1 MHCFLFFLV
10 FFFGDMVIPVVNRF
24 RPKPEELV
32 YYLMEKRRDPA
43 FTIPDIKDDNIYK
56 YQPSELPGLFSSYQ
70 SDDDVWYFFC
80 TLENKYGNS
89 DRASRTAIGGS
100 WKKTGKDHQVEA
112 RDSNKPIG
120 IKKIFVFYKDREFRK
135 ENRTNWVMH
144 EYSEIHED
152 HNSNKQGQ
160 VVLCRI
166 ERKPDK
172 KRKASSS
179 LDKESPDKGQPSVSL
194 AYDSGNN
201 VAQDISEVESH
212 QPRNLHLPSSS
223 DYDVADSNLTEVEPN
238 LQPNLNIPYVT
249 KNISPESPIHPQ
261 PGSSHSSCFSNGSNV
276 WTPRSAS
283 EQEDDLASS
292 RLVKVKSDQLQPNKH
307 TSYVTTNGFP
317 ESESQLAPKR
327 HKSSNGEDLVA
338 KNISSEPLPEPE
350 DIFSGLEPLN
360 SGKRDAIDGLQSP
373 ISSVFGDDSIVWNT
387 LLGTIVANIVVE
399 CHPSSHRRQ
408 LRLCRTSR
416 PLCHNLF
423 IGFVDEL
430 QGQRQHQHLPV
441 FIFVFIATS
450 TARWRRLW
458 PSSHSDVVI
467 HRRFGFHFRYI
478 IYEAVDVTTKR
489 GHR

>member
-152 HNSNKQGQ
+152 HNSNKQ
-160 VVLCRI
+160 
-166 ERKPDK
+166 
-172 KRKASSS
+172 
-179 LDKESPDKGQPSVSL
+179 
-194 AYDSGNN
+194 
-201 VAQDISEVESH
+201 VESH

-387 LLGTIVANIVVE
+387 LLGSE
-399 CHPSSHRRQ
+399 SEDDFQ
-408 LRLCRTSR
+408 
-416 PLCHNLF
+416 NLKW
-423 IGFVDEL
+423 EL
-430 QGQRQHQHLPV
+430 
-441 FIFVFIATS
+441 
-450 TARWRRLW
+450 
-458 PSSHSDVVI
+458 
-467 HRRFGFHFRYI
+467 
-478 IYEAVDVTTKR
+478 
-489 GHR
+489 